1 MRRLSIASV
10 LVLSVLLFVQST
22 FGQETV
28 TATLNELELP
38 RGGQVSIGWG
48 LIFTSQGYTQALDD
62 AVTSCYSQG
71 LFEEF
76 SEFGGA
82 KFYNFT
88 LPTLSSVLTRYFV
101 IVDGSFETETLQDV
115 SDYTNNM
122 LAACS
127 GDSSFSL
134 VEFPVVLADGGEG
147 LFASAATWIL
157 GIVAGVLVACL
168 ILGAIFYLLRGRL
181 QTYEPSEYADEKEYE
196 SD

>member
-28 TATLNELELP
+28 SATLNELELP

-62 AVTSCYSQG
+62 AVISCYSPG
-71 LFEEF
+71 FP
-76 SEFGGA
+76 EFGGP